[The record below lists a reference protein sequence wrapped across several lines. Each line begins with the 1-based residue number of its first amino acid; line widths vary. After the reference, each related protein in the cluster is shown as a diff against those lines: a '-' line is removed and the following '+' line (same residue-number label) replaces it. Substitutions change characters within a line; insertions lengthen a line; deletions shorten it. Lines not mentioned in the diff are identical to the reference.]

1 MKSNAAK
8 MLYNYWN
15 EIRGAR
21 IAPRRFEIEPTSI
34 AGILPETFILQ
45 YTDPQSV
52 DFRLSGTLVCDLF
65 AREFRGQSIYS
76 MWHDEDRELLQDGIV
91 SIVDNGSVLL
101 VEIDGVKKSGREI
114 SLEMIM
120 MPLIHGNENITRIIG
135 TISASA
141 YDPNVVTRLDPIT
154 SLAIRESNQV
164 WPDGKP
170 HKILPKSVLANSLPP
185 KIITAQNRRFRV
197 FEGGLSQDPD
207 TKRH

>member
-45 YTDPQSV
+45 YQNPQSV

-76 MWHDEDRELLQDGIV
+76 MWHDEDRGVLQDGIV
-91 SIVDNGSVLL
+91 SIVDNGSILL
-101 VEIDGVKKSGREI
+101 VEIDGVTKSGREI

-120 MPLIHGNENITRIIG
+120 MPLIHGGDNISRIIG

-154 SLAIRESNQV
+154 SLAVRKSSQV

-170 HKILPKSVLANSLPP
+170 HKMLPKSVLASSLPP

-197 FEGGLSQDPD
+197 FEGGLSQDAAP
-207 TKRH
+207 KRH